1 MEERKYIEEDE
12 INLREF
18 GQTIGRYKKFLI
30 FFSLIVT
37 SLSVVFLIFQPN
49 IYKSELM
56 LLSQD
61 GSQSGNGGLNALA
74 GLAGIDVGRGGNISP
89 FANFEALLQ
98 NRSFHNRIITK
109 YMICDKLNSDH
120 NYVYPLGLDFR
131 KLDKNNTNLDLN
143 LSKEDK
149 NFGCYKT
156 LQSILKITEDKKSG
170 MIILSAESPDRFL
183 AKELVDIYLTELS
196 SYLRENDMIDTD
208 KKISFYEQELQIT
221 INPELQTNLTQ
232 LLSSLIQKRV
242 LANSSEFYIVKKL
255 VDSEVAF
262 IKDKIAPKRGLII
275 IVSFIT
281 SFILAI
287 FIIFFREFIKGGDK
301 N

>member
-1 MEERKYIEEDE
+1 
-12 INLREF
+12 
-18 GQTIGRYKKFLI
+18 
-30 FFSLIVT
+30 
-37 SLSVVFLIFQPN
+37 
-49 IYKSELM
+49 
-56 LLSQD
+56 
-61 GSQSGNGGLNALA
+61 
-74 GLAGIDVGRGGNISP
+74 
-89 FANFEALLQ
+89 
-98 NRSFHNRIITK
+98 
-109 YMICDKLNSDH
+109 MICNKLNSDR

-131 KLDKNNTNLDLN
+131 KLDENNTNLDLN
-143 LSKEDK
+143 LSQEEKD
-149 NFGCYKT
+149 FGCYKT

-208 KKISFYEQELQIT
+208 KKISFYEQEFQIT

>member
-1 MEERKYIEEDE
+1 
-12 INLREF
+12 
-18 GQTIGRYKKFLI
+18 
-30 FFSLIVT
+30 
-37 SLSVVFLIFQPN
+37 
-49 IYKSELM
+49 
-56 LLSQD
+56 
-61 GSQSGNGGLNALA
+61 
-74 GLAGIDVGRGGNISP
+74 
-89 FANFEALLQ
+89 
-98 NRSFHNRIITK
+98 
-109 YMICDKLNSDH
+109 
-120 NYVYPLGLDFR
+120 
-131 KLDKNNTNLDLN
+131 
-143 LSKEDK
+143 
-149 NFGCYKT
+149 
-156 LQSILKITEDKKSG
+156 

-208 KKISFYEQELQIT
+208 KKISFYEQEFQIT

-262 IKDKIAPKRGLII
+262 INDKIAPKRGLII

>member
-12 INLREF
+12 INLRELS
-18 GQTIGRYKKFLI
+18 QTIGRYKKFII

-37 SLSVVFLIFQPN
+37 SLSVVFVIFQPN

-56 LLSQD
+56 LSSQD

-109 YMICDKLNSDH
+109 YMICNKLNSDR

-131 KLDKNNTNLDLN
+131 KLDENNTNLDLN
-143 LSKEDK
+143 LSQEEKD
-149 NFGCYKT
+149 FGCYKT

-208 KKISFYEQELQIT
+208 KKISFYEQEFQIT